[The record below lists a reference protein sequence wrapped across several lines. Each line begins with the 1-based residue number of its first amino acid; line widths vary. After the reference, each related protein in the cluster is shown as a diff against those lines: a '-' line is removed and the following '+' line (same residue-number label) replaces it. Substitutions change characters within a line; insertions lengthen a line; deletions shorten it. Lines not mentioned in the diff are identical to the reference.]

1 MTWIDSERYDINAKA
16 PIETTSARTRPRPEW
31 RFTVWSRARTAN
43 PETCCRSY
51 RTHWAGLAGTFDVDL
66 SWTPEQSP
74 FIGPPPPGAPPIPYD
89 PNGPSIYAAIQE
101 QLGLKLEAQKD
112 TVDVLV
118 VDRIERPT
126 DN

>member
-16 PIETTSARTRPRPEW
+16 PSQTPPQGRGPGPNGDSPFGPRPVQQTQELVVDDIG
-31 RFTVWSRARTAN
+31 FT
-43 PETCCRSY
+43 
-51 RTHWAGLAGTFDVDL
+51 GTFDVAL

-74 FIGPPPPGAPPIPYD
+74 FICPPPPGAPPIPYD